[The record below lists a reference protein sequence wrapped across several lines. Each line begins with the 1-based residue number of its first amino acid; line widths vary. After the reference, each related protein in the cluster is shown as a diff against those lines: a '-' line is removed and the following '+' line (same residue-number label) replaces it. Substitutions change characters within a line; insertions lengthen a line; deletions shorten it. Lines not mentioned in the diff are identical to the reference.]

1 MFFHGYV
8 QGITCVSEPL
18 TILKDLKLRQKQEGR
33 PTCMLFSELLKN
45 PCLHRPWPPRIML
58 WYVIGYLETSE
69 YLLSGG
75 GEMGGFWG
83 SHMVFSGKEGG
94 RVNRRQ
100 QNTMIG
106 GGGTIGTN

>member
-1 MFFHGYV
+1 
-8 QGITCVSEPL
+8 
-18 TILKDLKLRQKQEGR
+18 
-33 PTCMLFSELLKN
+33 MLFSELLKN

-83 SHMVFSGKEGG
+83 SHMVLSGKEGG

-106 GGGTIGTN
+106 GGDYRD

>member
-1 MFFHGYV
+1 
-8 QGITCVSEPL
+8 
-18 TILKDLKLRQKQEGR
+18 
-33 PTCMLFSELLKN
+33 MLFSELLKN

-75 GEMGGFWG
+75 GGD
-83 SHMVFSGKEGG
+83 G
-94 RVNRRQ
+94 RVLGESHGFQWKRRGAGESSP
-100 QNTMIG
+100 TEYDDW

>member
-1 MFFHGYV
+1 MSIYCRG
-8 QGITCVSEPL
+8 G
-18 TILKDLKLRQKQEGR
+18 
-33 PTCMLFSELLKN
+33 
-45 PCLHRPWPPRIML
+45 
-58 WYVIGYLETSE
+58 
-69 YLLSGG
+69 GG

-106 GGGTIGTN
+106 GGGL

>member
-1 MFFHGYV
+1 MSIY
-8 QGITCVSEPL
+8 C
-18 TILKDLKLRQKQEGR
+18 R
-33 PTCMLFSELLKN
+33 
-45 PCLHRPWPPRIML
+45 
-58 WYVIGYLETSE
+58 
-69 YLLSGG
+69 GG

-106 GGGTIGTN
+106 GGDYRD